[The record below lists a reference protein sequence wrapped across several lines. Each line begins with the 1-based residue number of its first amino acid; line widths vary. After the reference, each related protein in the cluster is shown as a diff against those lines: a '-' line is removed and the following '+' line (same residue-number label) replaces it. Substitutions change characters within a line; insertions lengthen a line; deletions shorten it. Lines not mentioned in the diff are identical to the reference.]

1 MDQRVTTVDISSFIL
16 CFLGGAAA
24 MIIAAAA
31 FYSAVLEQTSNNRA
45 ASAWATEDVVDNSL
59 YTPQQVVVPPILGD
73 AVAGA
78 QGACGCPGCC
88 SVLNS

>member
-1 MDQRVTTVDISSFIL
+1 MV
-16 CFLGGAAA
+16 
-24 MIIAAAA
+24 IAAAT
-31 FYSAVLEQTSNNRA
+31 FYSAVLEQTSTNA
-45 ASAWATEDVVDNSL
+45 ASAWVSEDPAGSNS
-59 YTPQQVVVPPILGD
+59 YVPQHIVVPPILGD